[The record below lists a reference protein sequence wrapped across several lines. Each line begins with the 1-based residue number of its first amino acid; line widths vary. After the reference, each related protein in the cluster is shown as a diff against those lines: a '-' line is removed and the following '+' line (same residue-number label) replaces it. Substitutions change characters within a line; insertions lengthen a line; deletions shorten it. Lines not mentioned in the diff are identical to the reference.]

1 MSLLQALHR
10 LGFGS
15 FFYKCVKM
23 LYNNANSSIR
33 LSNGTSPRFSLK
45 RGVRQGCPISPY
57 LFLIAT
63 QFLCFHIKES
73 PVKGISVAGT
83 ELIISQLADDTA
95 LFLRDASQIPIAL
108 KSLLSFSNASGLLLN
123 INKCELLPI
132 KKCAASSICNIPIKE
147 NVAYLGIKI
156 IKDSKLRCQEN
167 FNPIM
172 EKTKKKK
179 SLVIKRSVI
188 ERKDFAY

>member
-1 MSLLQALHR
+1 M
-10 LGFGS
+10 
-15 FFYKCVKM
+15 
-23 LYNNANSSIR
+23 
-33 LSNGTSPRFSLK
+33 
-45 RGVRQGCPISPY
+45 
-57 LFLIAT
+57 
-63 QFLCFHIKES
+63 
-73 PVKGISVAGT
+73 KGISVAGT

-147 NVAYLGIKI
+147 NVTYLGIKI

-172 EKTKKKK
+172 EKTKKKN
-179 SLVIKRSVI
+179 LWLLRSVI